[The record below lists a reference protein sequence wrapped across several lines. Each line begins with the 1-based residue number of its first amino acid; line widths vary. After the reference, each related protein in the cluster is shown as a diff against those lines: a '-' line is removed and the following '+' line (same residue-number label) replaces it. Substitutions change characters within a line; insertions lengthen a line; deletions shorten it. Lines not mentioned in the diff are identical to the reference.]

1 MDRAQHATAACKI
14 GGNRPGDA
22 EFPSA
27 VCLSVVYGFSTIS
40 KSLAKGMGRGRKHA
54 CASSLRWLRLPQRR
68 GRYQKRVAVVSFVA
82 RFKQRHGRA
91 PSLPEMA
98 AAFPT
103 VSKSAAQRYRVAA

>member
-1 MDRAQHATAACKI
+1 MD
-14 GGNRPGDA
+14 
-22 EFPSA
+22 FPLSA
-27 VCLSVVYGFSTIS
+27 VALPTAW
-40 KSLAKGMGRGRKHA
+40 LAEDTRAHIIAAVPGVPEPANDNGEPVQPV
-54 CASSLRWLRLPQRR
+54 RLRR